1 MLTSTSWQQ
10 GQSGNKDGRPP
21 KGESITELMQE
32 YLKKKPEGSAL
43 TYKELLVERIVN
55 MAVTKSNIHAIKLI
69 IEYVDHG
76 YLKNSPDHVCPEG
89 IPLLGWASLKT
100 SPVV

>member
-1 MLTSTSWQQ
+1 MFTSTSWKS

-32 YLKKKPEGSAL
+32 YLKKIPEGSAL
-43 TYKELLVERIVN
+43 TYKELLVECIIN
-55 MAVTKSNIHAIKLI
+55 MAITKSNIHAIKLI

-76 YLKNSPDHVCPEG
+76 YLKTSPDHVCPEG
-89 IPLLGWASLKT
+89 VPIMGGISCLTSL
-100 SPVV
+100 P

>member
-1 MLTSTSWQQ
+1 MLTGTSWQP

-32 YLKKKPEGSAL
+32 YLKKKPEGSDKS
-43 TYKELLVERIVN
+43 YKEQLVERIVHL
-55 MAVTKSNIHAIKLI
+55 AISKSNIHAIKLI

-76 YLKNSPDHVCPEG
+76 YLKSSPDHVCPVG
-89 IPLLGWASLKT
+89 IPIMGGISSLT
-100 SPVV
+100 SPP